1 MAACLSADT
10 PAADLAVSLPF
21 TDSAMAK
28 HRRVALLLRPAPVK
42 VPSKRSSFNNWYTR
56 CDRRLQVAE
65 AHLSLCDRETV
76 PYPVRLIAQGIVM
89 SIRPFTLA
97 ISTEQLDDL
106 QRRLRAS
113 RLPDTLAPG
122 SWEDG
127 ADTIFL
133 QRLLEYWST
142 RFDWRSQERRINQL
156 PQFLTEIDGQTIH
169 FLHQRG
175 VGPKPMPL
183 ILTHG
188 WPGSFLEMERLLP
201 LLTDPAKYG
210 GDAADAFDVVVP
222 SLPGYGCSP
231 APTKA
236 GTSSRQI
243 ADLWAALMTELGYDR
258 FGAQGGDIGAGVS
271 MWLARNHGARLTGAH
286 LNYIPGSFRP
296 ALEGDQSVLSAEEQ
310 DFLNRGAHF
319 SATEGAYAALHSTK
333 PQTLA
338 FALADSPAGLAAWIV
353 EKFHAWVDH
362 PDDLEQVVPF
372 DTLLSDISLYWFSG
386 SIQAT
391 LQLYKE
397 NRQNPLIFAAN
408 ERVQTPLGVAL
419 FPKELPMPPRSWVER
434 VFDVRRWEPMARGG
448 HFAALEQPDMLA
460 AEIREFFRPLRT

>member
-1 MAACLSADT
+1 M
-10 PAADLAVSLPF
+10 
-21 TDSAMAK
+21 
-28 HRRVALLLRPAPVK
+28 
-42 VPSKRSSFNNWYTR
+42 
-56 CDRRLQVAE
+56 
-65 AHLSLCDRETV
+65 
-76 PYPVRLIAQGIVM
+76 RLIAQGVVM
-89 SIRPFTLA
+89 SIRPFKLA
-97 ISTEQLDDL
+97 ITTGQLDDL
-106 QRRLRAS
+106 HRRVCAS
-113 RLPDTLAPG
+113 VLPDTLAPG
-122 SWEDG
+122 SWDDG
-127 ADTIFL
+127 TDTVFL
-133 QRLLEYWST
+133 QRLLDYW
-142 RFDWRSQERRINQL
+142 RNQFDWRNQERRINKL
-156 PQFLTEIDGQTIH
+156 PQFLADIDGQTIH

-175 VGPKPMPL
+175 IGPKPVPL
-183 ILTHG
+183 IITHG

-243 ADLWAALMTELGYDR
+243 ADLWASLMGELGYDR

-271 MWLARNHGARLTGAH
+271 MWLARKHGPKLIGVH

-296 ALEGDQSVLSAEEQ
+296 PLDGDQSALSTEEQ
-310 DFLNRGAHF
+310 DFLNRSVQFA
-319 SATEGAYAALHSTK
+319 ATEGAYAALHSTK

-362 PDDLEQVVPF
+362 PNDLEQIVPF
-372 DTLLSDISLYWFSG
+372 DTLLCDIALYWFSA

-391 LQLYKE
+391 LRLYKE
-397 NRQNPLIFAAN
+397 NRQNPLIFEPN
-408 ERVQTPLGVAL
+408 ERVNTPVGVAV

-434 VFDVRRWEPMARGG
+434 VFDVHRWEHMARGG
-448 HFAALEQPDMLA
+448 HFAALEQPEILA
-460 AEIREFFRPLRT
+460 EEIRGFFRPLRSQVHDKP